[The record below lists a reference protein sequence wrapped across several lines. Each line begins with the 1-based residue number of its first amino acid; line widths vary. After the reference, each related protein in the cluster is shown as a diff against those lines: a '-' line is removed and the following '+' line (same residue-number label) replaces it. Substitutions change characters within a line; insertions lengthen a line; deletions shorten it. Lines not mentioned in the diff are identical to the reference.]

1 MRLHGFPVDC
11 GGAGGYR
18 RVLRQRFCRRIQ
30 SVALDARP
38 GTAARQEGSDRA
50 RCAVQRGC
58 SRHDSGRS
66 DLFLPYAVLRTVL
79 IPCCYLALLCLL
91 RVSEWSAADASI
103 GTVVLLC
110 AACPSAA
117 SSVLMTASLG
127 MDSAYGSRIILM
139 TSILSVISIPIL
151 SFLSV
156 LLL

>member
-1 MRLHGFPVDC
+1 M
-11 GGAGGYR
+11 
-18 RVLRQRFCRRIQ
+18 
-30 SVALDARP
+30 
-38 GTAARQEGSDRA
+38 
-50 RCAVQRGC
+50 
-58 SRHDSGRS
+58 
-66 DLFLPYAVLRTVL
+66 LRTVL
-79 IPCCYLALLCLL
+79 IPCCYLALLRLL

-110 AACPSAA
+110 ATCPSAA

-151 SFLSV
+151 SFLAV

>member
-1 MRLHGFPVDC
+1 MLGDIGVFYGSAFVGVFNLSLCTLRLLF
-11 GGAGGYR
+11 R
-18 RVLRQRFCRRIQ
+18 REVLW
-30 SVALDARP
+30 P
-38 GTAARQEGSDRA
+38 
-50 RCAVQRGC
+50 
-58 SRHDSGRS
+58 
-66 DLFLPYAVLRTVL
+66 AVLRAVL
-79 IPCCYLALLCLL
+79 IPCCYLALLRLL
-91 RVSEWSAADASI
+91 RVSEWSTADASI

>member
-1 MRLHGFPVDC
+1 MLGDIGVFYGSAFVGVFNLSHCTLRSLF
-11 GGAGGYR
+11 R
-18 RVLRQRFCRRIQ
+18 RKVLW
-30 SVALDARP
+30 P
-38 GTAARQEGSDRA
+38 
-50 RCAVQRGC
+50 
-58 SRHDSGRS
+58 
-66 DLFLPYAVLRTVL
+66 AVLRTVL

-91 RVSEWSAADASI
+91 RVSEWSTADASI

>member
-1 MRLHGFPVDC
+1 MAFPLIAAVLGDIGVFYGSAFVGVFNLSLCTLRLLF
-11 GGAGGYR
+11 R
-18 RVLRQRFCRRIQ
+18 REVLW
-30 SVALDARP
+30 P
-38 GTAARQEGSDRA
+38 
-50 RCAVQRGC
+50 
-58 SRHDSGRS
+58 
-66 DLFLPYAVLRTVL
+66 AVLRTVL
-79 IPCCYLALLCLL
+79 IPCCYLALLRLL

-127 MDSAYGSRIILM
+127 MDSAYGSRIILR
-139 TSILSVISIPIL
+139 TSILSVISIPIV